1 MNSSLRNKIIAA
13 MGGGAIAIAA
23 AILVGHDGLEGRR
36 YVAYRDV
43 AGVITVCDGYT
54 GKDIVPGRRYTDAEC
69 DALLNKDLARVKAQ
83 V

>member
-23 AILVGHDGLEGRR
+23 AMLGGHDGLEGRR

-54 GKDIVPGRRYTDAEC
+54 GKDIVPG
-69 DALLNKDLARVKAQ
+69 
-83 V
+83 